1 MADCRHLPGPFG
13 SLSATG
19 ERCDSGRR
27 LPEPSARPVATAPA
41 FEADSTVIMAP
52 INVSRPSKSVKLPD
66 NSLPCVC
73 REEPRL
79 LCRRDYFN
87 VALLVGNLNSH
98 GIIPA
103 FEK

>member
-1 MADCRHLPGPFG
+1 
-13 SLSATG
+13 
-19 ERCDSGRR
+19 
-27 LPEPSARPVATAPA
+27 
-41 FEADSTVIMAP
+41 VIKAP

-73 REEPRL
+73 RDRSTT
-79 LCRRDYFN
+79 LCRRDYFD